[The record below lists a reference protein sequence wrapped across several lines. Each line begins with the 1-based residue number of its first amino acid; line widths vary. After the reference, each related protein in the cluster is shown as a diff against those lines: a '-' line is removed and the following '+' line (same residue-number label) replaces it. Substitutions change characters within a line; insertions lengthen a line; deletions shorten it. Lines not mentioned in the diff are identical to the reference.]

1 MRLPQP
7 LDALGRSLLHA
18 WQDRAVLLKMISFGL
33 IGCVN
38 ATIDFIL
45 FSLGHLYFGLP
56 IVAANAISWSVAV
69 TNSYVMNS
77 KITFAAESGGR
88 LRLRDYLA
96 FAASQAGGFVANTL
110 TVIVASYLLRSLL
123 GETHAVLA
131 AKVLAIGASF
141 VVDFSLSHFVV
152 FRRRTPTAE
161 H

>member
-7 LDALGRSLLHA
+7 LDALGRLLLQA
-18 WQDRAVLLKMISFGL
+18 WHDRAVLLKMISFGL

-38 ATIDFIL
+38 ASIDFGV
-45 FSLGHLYFGLP
+45 FSLGYFYLGLP
-56 IVAANAISWSVAV
+56 IVAANVISWCVAV

-88 LRLRDYLA
+88 LRLKDYA
-96 FAASQAGGFVANTL
+96 GFAASQTGGLAANTI
-110 TVIVASYLLRSLL
+110 TVIVASYFIP
-123 GETHAVLA
+123 VLF